1 MHRLDLVRL
10 QQEAGRG
17 IPVPDSTMILGMS
30 EALGGRMLLD
40 VLSEM
45 ATRLSG
51 ALGEAG
57 RAHPELRHTAKVVT
71 GDRQVHLP
79 GAALKDE

>member
-30 EALGGRMLLD
+30 EALGGRMLL
-40 VLSEM
+40 M

>member
-17 IPVPDSTMILGMS
+17 IPVPDLTMILGMS

-40 VLSEM
+40 VLS
-45 ATRLSG
+45 
-51 ALGEAG
+51 
-57 RAHPELRHTAKVVT
+57 
-71 GDRQVHLP
+71 
-79 GAALKDE
+79 

>member
-1 MHRLDLVRL
+1 MEQHTLLQREESEECQIQCGEESFGMHRLDLVRL

-40 VLSEM
+40 VLS
-45 ATRLSG
+45 
-51 ALGEAG
+51 
-57 RAHPELRHTAKVVT
+57 
-71 GDRQVHLP
+71 
-79 GAALKDE
+79 